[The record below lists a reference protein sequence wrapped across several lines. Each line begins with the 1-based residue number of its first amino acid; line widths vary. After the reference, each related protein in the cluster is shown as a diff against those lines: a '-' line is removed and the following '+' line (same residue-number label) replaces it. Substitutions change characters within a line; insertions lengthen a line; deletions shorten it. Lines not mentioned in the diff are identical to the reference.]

1 MIENIKNIQIKG
13 KIFQENTI
21 LISDNTTKLKSFNFI
36 YGKNGS
42 GKTTLSNGIKTAND
56 DNAEVIVNFLD
67 SKKTILPAIEN
78 IYVFNENFIDK
89 RIKIDDDG
97 INSIV
102 LFGKQVDIQKDIDRY
117 TIELDG
123 YNKDLESI
131 RNNKSKFEDRSNRDS
146 IPFIKEQINQI
157 LKSKWAIQDS
167 KIKGNKQNSAVG
179 DDTASKIMQDTP
191 IQAKEELERE
201 YEKLMSTYALSKE
214 YNNIFPDTIKQV
226 VFNLDD
232 EEKIQNLLIKKI
244 HEPVLSNRE
253 NVILD
258 IIKNFPIQA
267 SVTNVEYFKEEQ
279 NTICP
284 FCYQDVTNRYKEE
297 LFSSISKIFN
307 KDADEHKTELQ
318 NLILPNIEICIPQEI
333 EVLDKDLY
341 FSIIDKIE
349 ICKNIVKE
357 YKGQINNKVN
367 NLYTPIIDCKFNLVT
382 NLEELNI
389 LLDKMEVKRNE
400 HNFVIGQK
408 KQTRDKL
415 IKLNNNIA
423 HYDIKDLF
431 ARYEILLKQLAKLKS
446 EEDKLIIKKKECDTT
461 INILKQQKA
470 NINIAKEKIN
480 YLLRFVFFNKNS
492 LVLESKEN
500 QYILKSNG
508 NSVRPSEISTGER
521 NILALCYFFTLI
533 NENMDETS
541 VYEKEMLVVFDDPI
555 SSFDYNNKIGIMS
568 ILTMEINNIMKGN
581 KNSKIILLSHDLSTV
596 VELARIYKQN
606 CSAYIL
612 ENFKMSELEY
622 TKYNNYKNMLRRVYL
637 YALNADSV
645 EEYNIGNIMRKVL
658 EGFGTFLCN
667 TGIIEIM
674 QYEEVQNKL
683 IGRKKYFNH
692 LMHRLVL
699 HGDSHT
705 EDYFHT
711 HTNDFKFNFS
721 YSKEEKQQIAR
732 SIICFIYLVS
742 NVHIYSMLDSK
753 KNDKEKIDKEQID
766 LNITSWLSQIET
778 DDIRDD
784 KEAL

>member
-56 DNAEVIVNFLD
+56 DNAEVVVKFLD
-67 SKKTILPAIEN
+67 GKKTILPAIEN

-89 RIKIDDDG
+89 RIKIDDDS

-123 YNKDLESI
+123 YNKDIESI
-131 RNNKSKFEDRSNRDS
+131 RNNKSKLEDSSNRDS
-146 IPFIKEQINQI
+146 IPFIKEQINRI

-167 KIKGNKQNSAVG
+167 QIKSNKQNSAVG

-191 IQAKEELERE
+191 IQAKEELERD

-253 NVILD
+253 NAILD

-431 ARYEILLKQLAKLKS
+431 AQYKILLKQLEKLKS

-568 ILTMEINNIMKGN
+568 I
-581 KNSKIILLSHDLSTV
+581 
-596 VELARIYKQN
+596 
-606 CSAYIL
+606 
-612 ENFKMSELEY
+612 
-622 TKYNNYKNMLRRVYL
+622 
-637 YALNADSV
+637 
-645 EEYNIGNIMRKVL
+645 
-658 EGFGTFLCN
+658 
-667 TGIIEIM
+667 
-674 QYEEVQNKL
+674 
-683 IGRKKYFNH
+683 
-692 LMHRLVL
+692 
-699 HGDSHT
+699 
-705 EDYFHT
+705 
-711 HTNDFKFNFS
+711 
-721 YSKEEKQQIAR
+721 SKEEKQQIAR
-732 SIICFIYLVS
+732 SIICFIYLIS